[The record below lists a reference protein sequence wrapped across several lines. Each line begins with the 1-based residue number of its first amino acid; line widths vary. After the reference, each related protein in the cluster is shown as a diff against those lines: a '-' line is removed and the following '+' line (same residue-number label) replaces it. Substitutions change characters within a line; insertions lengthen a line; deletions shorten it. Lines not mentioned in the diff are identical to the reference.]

1 MKEVSANNP
10 VSLTLTPNY
19 KILLLAIP
27 LMPLLIW
34 LGFWQLDRAEQK
46 QQLLQSYQQRLA
58 EPPIRFYGD
67 ETLSNY
73 SQVKVVGK
81 FDNRYQWLLDNRVLK
96 GRVGY
101 EVISPFRL
109 DNGATVLINRGWVQ
123 APRLRSDLPVIT
135 KVQGRV
141 TLLASLYRPSV
152 NPLVSQNSNQIQWP
166 HIINTVSFDEMAL
179 QSSLTLAPTYLR
191 IDELSSAAFTTDW
204 RVINTQPEKHTAYAV
219 QWFAMALALCILTII
234 SNSNVYIWV
243 QEVINKRKYL

>member
-1 MKEVSANNP
+1 VNEVSANNP
-10 VSLTLTPNY
+10 ISLTLTPNY
-19 KILLLAIP
+19 KTLLLAIP

-58 EPPIRFYGD
+58 ESSIRLHGD
-67 ETLSNY
+67 EILPNY
-73 SQVKVVGK
+73 SQVEVVGQ

-109 DNGATVLINRGWVQ
+109 DNGAIVLINRGWVQ

-135 KVQGRV
+135 KIQGRV
-141 TLLASLYRPSV
+141 TLLASVYRPSV
-152 NPLVSQNSNQIQWP
+152 NPLVNQSSNQIQWP

-179 QSSLTLAPTYLR
+179 QSSLTLAATYLR
-191 IDELSSAAFTTDW
+191 IDELSSAALTTDW

-219 QWFAMALALCILTII
+219 QWFAMALALCVLTLI
-234 SNSNVYIWV
+234 SNSNVSVYMKARSD
-243 QEVINKRKYL
+243 Q